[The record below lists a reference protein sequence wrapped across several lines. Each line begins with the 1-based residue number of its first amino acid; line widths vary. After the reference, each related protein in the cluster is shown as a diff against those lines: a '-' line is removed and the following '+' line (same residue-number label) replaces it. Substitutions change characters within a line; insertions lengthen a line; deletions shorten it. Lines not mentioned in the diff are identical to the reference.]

1 MAAKKKKS
9 SGKKARSKVLRR
21 ARRWRWAMAGGAAG
35 FVVFAGM
42 IGWQIYRGDF
52 INTTG
57 KHIADAYASVTA
69 ASGFSVSHVAVEG
82 RERTDKK
89 LLMEA
94 IAVRKGESLLS
105 LSVGAIKDRIE
116 QITTIREARVERRL
130 PNTLHITLVERMP
143 MAVWQYQGAL
153 HVIDRDG
160 VELKEENPAHYS
172 HLLVVVGK
180 QAPEKFEELLSVL
193 NKQPE
198 LAANVIAAIR
208 VGERRWDLKMKQ
220 GTKVM
225 LPEEH
230 PEKAWQYLADLEKS
244 RQILSDNLRQ
254 IDLRL
259 DEKAFIRMSPPQN
272 NTNKQKTPA
281 SEA

>member
-1 MAAKKKKS
+1 MAARKKKA

-21 ARRWRWAMAGGAAG
+21 ARRWRWAVGGGIAA
-35 FVVFAGM
+35 FVVLAGM

-52 INTTG
+52 LDTTG
-57 KHIADAYASVTA
+57 KHIADAYAHITT
-69 ASGFSVSHVAVEG
+69 ASGFGVRNVAVEG

-94 IAVRKGESLLS
+94 VDVEKGESLLS
-105 LSVGAIKDRIE
+105 LSIQDVKERLE
-116 QITTIREARVERRL
+116 KITTIREARVERRL
-130 PNTLHITLVERMP
+130 PGTLHITLVERKP
-143 MAVWQYQGAL
+143 VAVWQYQGQL
-153 HVIDRDG
+153 RVIDSDG
-160 VELKEENPAHYS
+160 VELKEENPAHYP

-180 QAPEKFEELLSVL
+180 QAPEKFEDLLAVL
-193 NKQPE
+193 NKHPQ
-198 LAANVIAAIR
+198 LAANVVAAVR

-230 PEKAWQYLADLEKS
+230 PEKAWQYLADLERT

-259 DEKAFIRMSPPQN
+259 DEKAFIRLSPQQN
-272 NTNKQKTPA
+272 SPEKEKLPPVDA
-281 SEA
+281 

>member
-21 ARRWRWAMAGGAAG
+21 ARRWRWAVGGGIAA
-35 FVVFAGM
+35 FVLLTAM

-57 KHIADAYASVTA
+57 KHLAEAYANVTA
-69 ASGFSVSHVAVEG
+69 ASGFGVANVAVEG

-94 IAVRKGESLLS
+94 VSVDKGESLLS
-105 LSVGAIKDRIE
+105 LSVAEIKDRIE
-116 QITTIREARVERRL
+116 HITTIREARVERRL
-130 PNTLHITLVERMP
+130 PSTLHITLVERKP
-143 MAVWQYQGAL
+143 VAVWQYQGEL

-172 HLLVVVGK
+172 HLMVVVGK

-198 LAANVIAAIR
+198 LASNVVAAVR

-220 GTKVM
+220 GTKIM

-230 PEKAWQYLADLEKS
+230 PEKAWQYLADLEKT

-259 DEKAFIRMSPPQN
+259 DEKAFIRLTPQQNSPDKEKSHPID
-272 NTNKQKTPA
+272 A
-281 SEA
+281 